1 MLACGELGAGKTALT
16 QGIGAGL
23 DVEGAVISPTFVLSR
38 VHRSRSG
45 GPTLVHVDA
54 YRLAD
59 LAEVEDL
66 DLEASL
72 ADSVTVVEWGEGK
85 AEQLA
90 DDRLDIVI
98 VRSSDPDR
106 RDAYRDPHRHRA
118 PLGGLADTTSAI
130 DTSAPLRRSMSDTDT
145 GLWLGIDTS
154 TGVTAALARPH
165 QVLASRAVTATN
177 QHAEQLMPLISEVV
191 AESGH
196 TLADLAGIAV
206 GIGPGPFTG
215 LRVGIVTAQTLSYV
229 LDVPLRGVCS
239 LDIVALT
246 FAATHPDRGFTVVS
260 DARRKEL
267 YWATYDRR
275 RSTASTARTSRC
287 PERCPPG

>member
-1 MLACGELGAGKTALT
+1 
-16 QGIGAGL
+16 
-23 DVEGAVISPTFVLSR
+23 
-38 VHRSRSG
+38 
-45 GPTLVHVDA
+45 
-54 YRLAD
+54 
-59 LAEVEDL
+59 
-66 DLEASL
+66 
-72 ADSVTVVEWGEGK
+72 
-85 AEQLA
+85 
-90 DDRLDIVI
+90 
-98 VRSSDPDR
+98 
-106 RDAYRDPHRHRA
+106 
-118 PLGGLADTTSAI
+118 
-130 DTSAPLRRSMSDTDT
+130 MSDTDT

-229 LDVPLRGVCS
+229 LDVLRVCS

-246 FAATHPDRGFTVVS
+246 FAATHPTEVSPWSATRG
-260 DARRKEL
+260 AGA
-267 YWATYDRR
+267 Y
-275 RSTASTARTSRC
+275 
-287 PERCPPG
+287 